1 MKKLIIT
8 LIVTISAL
16 ACLKAIAFTD
26 YACMNDCTSRGYSY
40 QLCKHQCSYDD

>member
-16 ACLKAIAFTD
+16 ACLKAFASTD
-26 YACMNDCTSRGYSY
+26 FICVNDCTSKGYSY
-40 QLCKHQCSYDD
+40 QLCKQQCSY